1 MRAAWRLGL
10 AAVITVALIVVQVCA
25 AYVAHSSSLI
35 ADAGHNLVDLAS
47 LLLAWFA
54 ARVALRPPNAQRT
67 WGHDRPNI
75 LAALTSASVLV
86 LVTIAV
92 TVLAV
97 MRLIH
102 PGVVH
107 PTPLLIAAG
116 LGLLGNIFAAY
127 LLHEHAGE
135 LNQRSARLHLLGDAG
150 ASAAVLLAGLG
161 ILLWGSA
168 ASRLDPLATLLVAG
182 MLVREGVKIIRES
195 TEILL
200 EASPKGLDSLELR
213 QWLLTSPDIIEVHD
227 LHLWSLGGL
236 RHAMSAH
243 LVVNEEISLSHCNS
257 LAESLRAELGQR
269 FGNVHAT
276 FEFEGRGCAEHVDR
290 NE

>member
-1 MRAAWRLGL
+1 
-10 AAVITVALIVVQVCA
+10 
-25 AYVAHSSSLI
+25 
-35 ADAGHNLVDLAS
+35 
-47 LLLAWFA
+47 
-54 ARVALRPPNAQRT
+54 
-67 WGHDRPNI
+67 
-75 LAALTSASVLV
+75 
-86 LVTIAV
+86 
-92 TVLAV
+92 
-97 MRLIH
+97 
-102 PGVVH
+102 
-107 PTPLLIAAG
+107 
-116 LGLLGNIFAAY
+116 
-127 LLHEHAGE
+127 HEHAGE

-182 MLVREGVKIIRES
+182 MLVREGVKMIRES

-243 LVVNEEISLSHCNS
+243 LVVNKEISLSHCNS

-290 NE
+290 HE